1 MTMRK
6 SFRRVALAAT
16 LMGAIFSQTS
26 LAQQLRLA
34 SGLPPMQPAHNP
46 LYTEF
51 QKMLPEMSDGH
62 LKGQLVGMEVVN
74 LANMRTAISSGLVQV
89 GLFLPAYFPA
99 DLPNFNLVGDL
110 SLMGGNPHATAAA
123 ITEYIVTCADCQ
135 AELKALGIVYTGS
148 HANPYNLLTT
158 KPVTAESDLRG
169 MRIRVATPQHA
180 RWVEA
185 MGATPVSM
193 ATGEAFEALSQ
204 GIIEGTV
211 TSLSD
216 LISFNLQDVIK
227 HATLI
232 EMGTFHSLIDHAV
245 RRDTWGS
252 MSLDNRSAIIK
263 ASNTTSM
270 LTTSR
275 WVEMAEQSKQIAT
288 QKSIDLLEP
297 AESFIQATADFVIAD
312 VDTAVS
318 LAETRFGVTG
328 AKAKIEHFQALVAKW
343 ETIAESLEHDPIL
356 MQDAIQREV
365 WDSQDLSQYGL

>member
-1 MTMRK
+1 MTMLRNFK
-6 SFRRVALAAT
+6 KVALAAT
-16 LMGAIFSQTS
+16 FMGAVFSQTS

-51 QKMLPEMSDGH
+51 QKMLPEMSDGR

-74 LANMRTAISSGLVQV
+74 LANMRTAINSGLVQV

-110 SLMGGNPHATAAA
+110 SLMGGSPHATAAA
-123 ITEYIVTCADCQ
+123 ITEYIVGCADCQ
-135 AELKALGIVYTGS
+135 AELKTLGIVYTGS

-158 KPVTAESDLRG
+158 KPVTEASDLLG

-180 RWVEA
+180 RWVED

-204 GIIEGTV
+204 GIIEGTI

-232 EMGTFHSLIDHAV
+232 QMGTFHSLIDHAV
-245 RRDTWGS
+245 RRDTWS
-252 MSLDNRSAIIK
+252 SISTDNRSAIIK

-275 WVEMAEQSKQIAT
+275 WIEMAEQSKQVAT
-288 QKSIDLLEP
+288 QKNIELLEP
-297 AESFIQATADFVIAD
+297 TEALIQATADFVTAD
-312 VDTAVS
+312 LDSAVS
-318 LAETRFGVTG
+318 LAESRFGVSG
-328 AKAKIEHFQALVAKW
+328 AKAKIEHFQSLVTKW
-343 ETIAESLEHDPIL
+343 ETIAESLDHDPIL